1 MLARTA
7 TVLLLAF
14 AAGCAGD
21 PAIDTETTARDAGRA
36 TTGGRAPSPWVIDFT
51 PPRVTLRQLRDTV
64 SPYGDW
70 IEVPVY
76 GEVWKPDPGI
86 VGQGWV
92 PYTRGHWVY
101 TRCGWCWISEFKKWG
116 WAAFH
121 FGRFAYTPLD
131 GWVWIPGTVWAPAH
145 VAWREGQEF
154 LGWAAV
160 PPGYSVS
167 EVVMLGASARI
178 PREGWIFV
186 EKKHFTSPD
195 LARYLLADDAD
206 HLLLRYTRRITSWV
220 QMAGSRECFFV
231 GPHREALADE
241 IRQEIAV
248 WTFAAI
254 AETFTHRALPDG
266 AEFSEGVSFTGR
278 EMSEVKPD
286 TDWSVTVAGPG
297 SPRKLPPRRLSAFY
311 STGSN
316 APMPMQP
323 QSPQQPP
330 PQPQPQPQPQ
340 PPPPAQPQPPQPPAR
355 G

>member
-1 MLARTA
+1 MLTRIAP
-7 TVLLLAF
+7 VLVLAF

-21 PAIDTETTARDAGRA
+21 PTIDTEVARDTGRRTA
-36 TTGGRAPSPWVIDFT
+36 AGGRRTLTPWVIDFM
-51 PPRVTLRQLRDTV
+51 PPRATLQELRDAV
-64 SPYGDW
+64 SPYGSW

-86 VGQGWV
+86 VGLGWT

-116 WAAFH
+116 WAPFH
-121 FGRFAYTPLD
+121 FGRWASTPLA

-145 VAWREGQEF
+145 VAWREGQGL
-154 LGWAAV
+154 LGWSAV
-160 PPGYSVS
+160 PPGYSVR
-167 EVVMLGASARI
+167 EVVMLGGSARI
-178 PREGWIFV
+178 PREGWVFV
-186 EKKHFTSPD
+186 EKERFASPD

-220 QMAGSRECFFV
+220 QMAGSQECFFV
-231 GPHREALADE
+231 GPHREALAGDV
-241 IRQEIAV
+241 RQDIPV

-266 AEFSEGVSFTGR
+266 AEFAENVSVTGR

-297 SPRKLPPRRLSAFY
+297 SPRKLPPRRLSAYY
-311 STGSN
+311 SSGSN
-316 APMPMQP
+316 VPAPTQP
-323 QSPQQPP
+323 QSM
-330 PQPQPQPQPQ
+330 PQPQPQPQPAQ
-340 PPPPAQPQPPQPPAR
+340 PPPPPPPAQPAQPAR
-355 G
+355 R